1 MEVWYKA
8 KLGLI
13 ISPDMKSGSR
23 LEPTRISWF
32 MSRFWGR
39 GNSCIIVAGY
49 HQTPFFWHW
58 SIWFLPIGSMFG
70 IFTYIYHKNQP
81 NVGIYMP
88 CMDPMVL
95 WIILTTNK
103 RRPRLGGGSVEVF
116 FFTLLPRGLGNGD
129 DFQLDDCAC
138 FANGLKPPTTQEI
151 QVHQTACPWVV
162 GNPWSMDH
170 PSRPATLFVLLHFLG
185 LEDAFLYLKQIYI
198 LQAFFSTE
206 TSANL
211 ASFPNT
217 SWPTPVAPRQ
227 PCFFQ
232 WAMIPARRIGDWLYY
247 RSCVGIIS

>member
-1 MEVWYKA
+1 MHGSYGPMDYSHQQEATKTGRWA
-8 KLGLI
+8 LG
-13 ISPDMKSGSR
+13 K
-23 LEPTRISWF
+23 
-32 MSRFWGR
+32 
-39 GNSCIIVAGY
+39 
-49 HQTPFFWHW
+49 
-58 SIWFLPIGSMFG
+58 
-70 IFTYIYHKNQP
+70 
-81 NVGIYMP
+81 
-88 CMDPMVL
+88 
-95 WIILTTNK
+95 
-103 RRPRLGGGSVEVF
+103 
-116 FFTLLPRGLGNGD
+116 GD

-185 LEDAFLYLKQIYI
+185 LEDAFFYLKQIYI

-232 WAMIPARRIGDWLYY
+232 RAMIPARRIGDWLYY